1 MTLLLHVFLGIA
13 SAEVHAS
20 ESQRTQSTEVAH
32 DDWHCDDD
40 CQAALLDPD
49 PGYLALLQTKAVR
62 VSTKGA
68 TQTKATPPRQ
78 RPAQLGSE
86 TQVTSGFVLA
96 GNFNRIL
103 ASERDTSLN
112 EVALWGVVGCSLA
125 LLAVAALT
133 LRRCS
138 NRSAV
143 APEEL
148 LSKPKPFSEA
158 NSIAEPALTKPVE
171 SLDAE
176 QLLSFIRLSAVD
188 LPAATAPA

>member
-13 SAEVHAS
+13 LAEVHGS
-20 ESQRTQSTEVAH
+20 DSQRAQSTEVVH

-49 PGYLALLQTKAVR
+49 PGYLALLQTKAIR
-62 VSTKGA
+62 VYSKDV

-78 RPAQLGSE
+78 RPAQLGSK
-86 TQVTSGFVLA
+86 TRVTSGFVLA

-103 ASERDTSLN
+103 TSGRDTSLD

-125 LLAVAALT
+125 LLAVAALA

-138 NRSAV
+138 KRSAV
-143 APEEL
+143 APEEF

-158 NSIAEPALTKPVE
+158 NSIAEPTLAKPVE

-188 LPAATAPA
+188 LPAATAPT